1 MIRSKLL
8 FSLLLAGL
16 ALTAVSVASPANALP
31 SSTICDPHSYGAKV
45 DGVSKDT
52 AAIQAAIDACEQRGG
67 GTVRLSA
74 GTWLSAPIVLK
85 SNITLQLD
93 KGATLLGSSDHQDYP
108 AKTEFRVPGR
118 WSLVSATEAT
128 NVSITGEGVID
139 GAGESWWQE
148 ARAVGE
154 HGVMGSDHTRPRLV
168 VFDHCRHVLVEGVT
182 IQNSPMWQLVPYYS
196 DDVTIRNVRVL
207 APQHSPNTDAIDP
220 FSSSH
225 VVIDHVYAD
234 VGDDDVAIKSGKA
247 NSEGPDDPSRDITIT
262 DCTFLHGHGLSVGSE
277 IAGGAQNIHAE
288 RIHFDG
294 TDNGIRIKANR
305 DRGSDVSAL
314 TFRDID
320 MKNVKNAII
329 ISEYYPKIL
338 PPDPDPAQPVTR
350 LTPHFHNITLE
361 NVTATDIVSAGA
373 IAGLPEAPI
382 RGVIMK
388 NVRIEAQHGL
398 AISNARRLRRK
409 SRSRP
414 ATDRPSSRRPEGSSR
429 SNDGRNA
436 AASPLQ
442 NDVGEGWTAVEIF
455 RTHDWFISNH
465 RLRNGGLSR
474 AGSRRIEP
482 ADQPFA
488 RSRLNIR
495 RCDHRPAPWV

>member
-1 MIRSKLL
+1 MRSRSL
-8 FSLLLAGL
+8 FSLLLSSL
-16 ALTAVSVASPANALP
+16 ALTLVAMAPATARGL
-31 SSTICDPHSYGAKV
+31 STNCDPQAYGAKV

-85 SNITLQLD
+85 SNITLELD
-93 KGATLLGSSDHQDYP
+93 NGATLLGSSDHHDYAP
-108 AKTEFRVPGR
+108 KTEFRAPGLQ
-118 WSLVSATEAT
+118 SLVSATNAT
-128 NVSITGEGVID
+128 NVTITGDGVID

-148 ARAVGE
+148 ARTVGD

-168 VFDHCRHVLVEGVT
+168 VFDHCRHVLVAGVT

-196 DDVTIRNVRVL
+196 DDVTIRNIKIL

-225 VVIDHVYAD
+225 VRIDHVFAD

-277 IAGGAQNIHAE
+277 IAGGARNIRAE

-305 DRGSDVSAL
+305 DRGNDVSSL
-314 TFRDID
+314 FFRDID

-329 ISEYYPKIL
+329 ISE
-338 PPDPDPAQPVTR
+338 
-350 LTPHFHNITLE
+350 
-361 NVTATDIVSAGA
+361 
-373 IAGLPEAPI
+373 
-382 RGVIMK
+382 
-388 NVRIEAQHGL
+388 
-398 AISNARRLRRK
+398 
-409 SRSRP
+409 
-414 ATDRPSSRRPEGSSR
+414 
-429 SNDGRNA
+429 
-436 AASPLQ
+436 
-442 NDVGEGWTAVEIF
+442 
-455 RTHDWFISNH
+455 
-465 RLRNGGLSR
+465 
-474 AGSRRIEP
+474 
-482 ADQPFA
+482 
-488 RSRLNIR
+488 
-495 RCDHRPAPWV
+495 